1 MAMQSAKPILGGILT
16 LGVTTHSIIRL
27 AGGNAPPTLTF
38 SLQAGSLLH
47 FEVPAGFKLQRATTA
62 AGGWGEVPGSPPFDL
77 PTTNAIAFFRLISI

>member
-77 PTTNAIAFFRLISI
+77 PTTNAIAFFRLVSI